1 MSITTLQTL
10 LKTSS
15 KLNNSLRMPQFTW
28 RLWPCRLWQRQRQ
41 IFRIVYRLAIWNAR
55 LRTLRRSSH
64 VSLSASISA
73 RHHMILVM
81 LKITTSLP
89 TAIRIHQ
96 PILVLVLN
104 QLLMTR
110 VTQLKLRIK
119 PVQRAQRLTIILC
132 LQAMAHQI
140 HKFRIKRKMLKYPTI
155 HLRLL
160 KTPLKLHK
168 IQQHL
173 LKSKPIKVKQRILQN
188 LNLQ

>member
-10 LKTSS
+10 LKTSF
-15 KLNNSLRMPQFTW
+15 KLNKSLKMPQFTW

-41 IFRIVYRLAIWNAR
+41 IFRIAYRLAIWNAR

-89 TAIRIHQ
+89 TAIRK
-96 PILVLVLN
+96 PLLVLVLN
-104 QLLMTR
+104 QLLMSR

-119 PVQRAQRLTIILC
+119 QVQRAQRLTIILC
-132 LQAMAHQI
+132 LQVMEHQI

-173 LKSKPIKVKQRILQN
+173 LKSKPIKVKQRMLQN